1 MFHVKQLKVKKFI
14 KYIWQLIISISN
26 STLRFNFNQK
36 TDNSKEILQG
46 HVDKASNDYDV
57 AKMIKEKND
66 SFKQLNFDEDLST
79 RNTLSTLAPKQND
92 IKICDVMNESVDCS
106 PNRTKVSNP
115 ADHILCTV
123 NSNFVNTANTN
134 LLTP

>member
-1 MFHVKQLKVKKFI
+1 M
-14 KYIWQLIISISN
+14 
-26 STLRFNFNQK
+26 
-36 TDNSKEILQG
+36 EMLQR
-46 HVDKASNDYDV
+46 HVDKPSNDYNVD
-57 AKMIKEKND
+57 KMIKERNV
-66 SFKQLNFDEDLST
+66 SVNQLNLDEDFTT
-79 RNTLSTLAPKQND
+79 RNMLSTLAPKQND

-106 PNRTKVSNP
+106 PNRTKVNNP

>member
-1 MFHVKQLKVKKFI
+1 MKLLKVYLHQNQWLKKKIF
-14 KYIWQLIISISN
+14 
-26 STLRFNFNQK
+26 FN
-36 TDNSKEILQG
+36 
-46 HVDKASNDYDV
+46 
-57 AKMIKEKND
+57 
-66 SFKQLNFDEDLST
+66 QLNFEEDLST
-79 RNTLSTLAPKQND
+79 RNMLSTLAPMQND

-106 PNRTKVSNP
+106 PNRTKVNNP

>member
-1 MFHVKQLKVKKFI
+1 MKLLKVYLHQNQWLKKKIF
-14 KYIWQLIISISN
+14 
-26 STLRFNFNQK
+26 FN
-36 TDNSKEILQG
+36 
-46 HVDKASNDYDV
+46 
-57 AKMIKEKND
+57 
-66 SFKQLNFDEDLST
+66 QLNFEEDLST
-79 RNTLSTLAPKQND
+79 RNMLSTLAPKQND

>member
-1 MFHVKQLKVKKFI
+1 MKLLKVYLHQNQWLKKKIF
-14 KYIWQLIISISN
+14 
-26 STLRFNFNQK
+26 FN
-36 TDNSKEILQG
+36 
-46 HVDKASNDYDV
+46 
-57 AKMIKEKND
+57 
-66 SFKQLNFDEDLST
+66 QLNFEEDLST
-79 RNTLSTLAPKQND
+79 RNMLSTLAPKQND

-106 PNRTKVSNP
+106 PNRTTVNNP